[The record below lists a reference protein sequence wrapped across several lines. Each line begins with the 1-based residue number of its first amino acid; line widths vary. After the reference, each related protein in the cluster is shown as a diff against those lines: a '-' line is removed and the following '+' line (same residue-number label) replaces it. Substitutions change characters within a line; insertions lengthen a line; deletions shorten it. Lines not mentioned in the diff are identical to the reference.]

1 MRVLVI
7 DPDKARAA
15 LVAEGLADVKPLE
28 VRSAPSFEAIEAEL
42 EAFAPDVIVIAC
54 DSPDRDTLENLRQ
67 QTLHNQRP
75 VVMFV
80 DRSAPGL
87 ADAAVE
93 AGVAA
98 YVVDGLSAK
107 RVRPVLEVA
116 LTRFQL
122 MQRLRGDLA
131 KAQADLAARKT
142 IDRAKGLLMKERGL
156 DEEAAYQAAKLAV
169 AAAAADVLLKPEHL
183 AAVLGQTGQI
193 VHHARGLAMEV
204 RDDILHLVRQ
214 HGQEAATLRQRLLRI
229 RQAEIPGFHQAEPG
243 LNVLDPLPGDV
254 ADLERGQGPRH
265 LLLHLAGHSGDARRG
280 QAGLL
285 VKCGDGRRVGRQ
297 TVWHRR

>member
-28 VRSAPSFEAIEAEL
+28 VRSAPSFEAAESDIA
-42 EAFAPDVIVIAC
+42 EFAPDVIVIAC
-54 DSPDRDTLENLRQ
+54 DSPDRDTLESLRG
-67 QTLHNQRP
+67 QTLHNPRP

-87 ADAAVE
+87 ADAAIE

-107 RVRPVLEVA
+107 RVRPILEVA

-122 MQRLRGDLA
+122 MQKLRTDLT
-131 KAQADLAARKT
+131 KAQADLAARKS

-156 DEEAAYQAAKLAV
+156 DEDAAYQLLRKLAMDAGRPMGAV
-169 AAAAADVLLKPEHL
+169 AADLIAYASVLK
-183 AAVLGQTGQI
+183 GGSI
-193 VHHARGLAMEV
+193 
-204 RDDILHLVRQ
+204 
-214 HGQEAATLRQRLLRI
+214 
-229 RQAEIPGFHQAEPG
+229 
-243 LNVLDPLPGDV
+243 
-254 ADLERGQGPRH
+254 
-265 LLLHLAGHSGDARRG
+265 
-280 QAGLL
+280 
-285 VKCGDGRRVGRQ
+285 
-297 TVWHRR
+297 